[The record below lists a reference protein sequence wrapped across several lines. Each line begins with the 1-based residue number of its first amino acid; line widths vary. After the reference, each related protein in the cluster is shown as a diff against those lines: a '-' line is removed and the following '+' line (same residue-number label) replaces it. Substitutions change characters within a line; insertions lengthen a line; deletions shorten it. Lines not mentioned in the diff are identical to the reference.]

1 MGAAPHTTGCARL
14 GAWIPPPK
22 GSDMRIH
29 SRHDPPGLDYSD
41 SWEPSAAR
49 ADGDPV
55 APPRAGALARMLV
68 RILIILLVA
77 LAVVVIALT

>member
-14 GAWIPPPK
+14 GRWDTPTER
-22 GSDMRIH
+22 SDMRIH
-29 SRHDPPGLDYSD
+29 SRHDPPGLDYSG

-55 APPRAGALARMLV
+55 APPRAGTFARTLV
-68 RILIILLVA
+68 GILIILLVA
-77 LAVVVIALT
+77 LAIVVIALT